1 MAEAYIYD
9 AVRTPRG
16 KGKSNGSLHEI
27 TSLQLATQALK
38 AIKERNNLD
47 TSKVDDVIL
56 GCVTPIGE
64 QGSDIARIA
73 VLNADYAETT
83 AGVQVDRFCAS
94 GLEACNIAAAK
105 VMTGEADM
113 AIGGGVEAMSR
124 VPMGSNGGA
133 WASNPEIA
141 MKSYFAPQGIGA
153 DLIATKYGFSRDD
166 VDAYAVESQKR
177 AARAWKEGRFSKSVV
192 GVKDQLGVTILNHD
206 ETVRGDTTM
215 QTLAALNP
223 SFEQMGQMAFDDV
236 VKQRYPEV
244 ERINHV
250 HHAGNSS
257 GIVDGASA
265 VLIGNK
271 VTGDAAGLKPRARI
285 KGFASIGSEPSIMLT
300 GPSLVTEKLLK
311 KLGMGV
317 KDIDLYELNEAFASV
332 VLRMMQ
338 ALDIPDEK
346 MNVNGGAIA
355 MGHPLGATGGMIL
368 GTVLDELE
376 RSDKE
381 TALVTLCV
389 GAGMGTAMV
398 IERV

>member
-1 MAEAYIYD
+1 MAEAFIYD

-16 KGKSNGSLHEI
+16 KGKSSGSLHEI

-113 AIGGGVEAMSR
+113 AIGGGIEAMSR

-166 VDAYAVESQKR
+166 VDALS
-177 AARAWKEGRFSKSVV
+177 
-192 GVKDQLGVTILNHD
+192 
-206 ETVRGDTTM
+206 
-215 QTLAALNP
+215 
-223 SFEQMGQMAFDDV
+223 
-236 VKQRYPEV
+236 
-244 ERINHV
+244 
-250 HHAGNSS
+250 
-257 GIVDGASA
+257 
-265 VLIGNK
+265 LIH
-271 VTGDAAGLKPRARI
+271 I
-285 KGFASIGSEPSIMLT
+285 
-300 GPSLVTEKLLK
+300 
-311 KLGMGV
+311 
-317 KDIDLYELNEAFASV
+317 
-332 VLRMMQ
+332 
-338 ALDIPDEK
+338 
-346 MNVNGGAIA
+346 
-355 MGHPLGATGGMIL
+355 
-368 GTVLDELE
+368 
-376 RSDKE
+376 
-381 TALVTLCV
+381 
-389 GAGMGTAMV
+389 
-398 IERV
+398 